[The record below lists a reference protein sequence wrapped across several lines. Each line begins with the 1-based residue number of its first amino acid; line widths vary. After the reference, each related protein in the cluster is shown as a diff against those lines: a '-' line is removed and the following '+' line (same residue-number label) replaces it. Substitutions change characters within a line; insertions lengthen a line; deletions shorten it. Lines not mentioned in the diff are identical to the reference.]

1 MFLAVRSLV
10 HLDLVKMV
18 GPILAMIDGED
29 KVGLGNGGGEG
40 RPRLQSDC
48 QLQLPNK
55 TVTQQT
61 LYSEFYSA
69 KLPKQT
75 SYNFSYCY
83 MKYISRQAFQISC
96 CCSQLNYHIMECTCV
111 PREPFAFEAIASLW
125 HLLCFSRFRESSAC
139 LLDSSCS
146 VNVKLPVTAFGRFSN
161 KCLLCSQGQA
171 YAYDDDSHS
180 HHIIVTFHF
189 RMG

>member
-1 MFLAVRSLV
+1 M
-10 HLDLVKMV
+10 
-18 GPILAMIDGED
+18 
-29 KVGLGNGGGEG
+29 
-40 RPRLQSDC
+40 QSDC

-96 CCSQLNYHIMECTCV
+96 CCSQLHQGVTRHHFLAQLSYHGVYLCPKRTFC
-111 PREPFAFEAIASLW
+111 FGSHIASLW

-139 LLDSSCS
+139 LLDSSCYSS

-180 HHIIVTFHF
+180 HHIIVAFHF